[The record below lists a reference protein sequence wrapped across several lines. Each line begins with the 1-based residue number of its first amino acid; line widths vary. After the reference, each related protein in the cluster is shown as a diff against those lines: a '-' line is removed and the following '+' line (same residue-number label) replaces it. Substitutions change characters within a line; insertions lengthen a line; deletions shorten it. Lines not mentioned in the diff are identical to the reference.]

1 MTSWDFIL
9 FILILI
15 KGILCGQWSAWMP
28 QNIYALRETCVTI
41 PCKFDYPDDIRPS
54 VVHGV
59 WYFKSP
65 YPKNLP
71 PVVLRTKTNTA
82 HESFQGRTK
91 LLGEL
96 HQRNCTIQIDHL
108 TSEVQGKYY
117 FRADLGG
124 YNQYTYS
131 EHSNLDLLDAPSI
144 LSPDEMVVGS
154 VAELMCYVPD
164 NCPDMPPLVTWTRTE
179 GLEQHAVYG
188 KLEEDNYL
196 WTTVSILKYIPTS
209 KNNGHVVG
217 CKVSYPN
224 TSLEYEAFTML
235 DVKYPPKIVEVNSSL
250 ETTEGAHLILLCV
263 VESNPMSLVSWM
275 KDDTILKEELSANLT
290 LEFENVTH
298 NYDGLYV
305 CIAENIYG
313 KVNRSLGLAVMY
325 APWKPS
331 VNTSILALEG
341 EPVTILCS
349 TQGKPEPIITI
360 MKEKNLLST
369 AIYENELLLE
379 LPEVSHED
387 DGEYWCVAENQYG
400 RSSSSFN
407 ITVEFAPIVISES
420 KCTSVRD
427 TLQCMCEV
435 KSNPEPVIVFELP
448 EKSISINESNREFV
462 YSQKNG
468 YTVSSILTI
477 RGEPSEDILVLCSA
491 SNVYGTKVH
500 ELPFKDTN
508 NVIWGKVGP
517 VGAVFAFVII
527 IGVAGY
533 LIQTRKKKNENESTS
548 FVQTE
553 NPPVMFS
560 TDHEPK
566 EKRDK
571 SEEFLSVAEK
581 MLLNKHKDPME
592 LDVDYANIDFSRLR
606 VKDNYTPSQEIAE
619 YAEIRVK

>member
-1 MTSWDFIL
+1 MARWYCL
-9 FILILI
+9 PLILILI
-15 KGILCGQWSAWMP
+15 KGSFCGQWGAWMP
-28 QNIYALRETCVTI
+28 QSIYALRDTCVAI

-82 HESFQGRTK
+82 HESFQGRTQ
-91 LLGEL
+91 LLGDL
-96 HQRNCTIQIDHL
+96 HQRNCTIQIDRL
-108 TSEVQGKYY
+108 SSEFQGKYY

-131 EHSNLDLLDAPSI
+131 EHSNLELLDNPSI
-144 LSPDEMVVGS
+144 LSPDEIIVGS
-154 VAELMCYVPD
+154 VAELTCYAPD
-164 NCPDMPPLVTWTRTE
+164 NCPDMKPIVTWFRTE
-179 GLEQHAVYG
+179 GLEQQSVFG
-188 KLEEDNYL
+188 KLQEDNYM
-196 WTTVSILKYIPTS
+196 WTMMSLLNFLPTH
-209 KNNGHVVG
+209 KNNGHTVG
-217 CKVSYPN
+217 CKVNYPN
-224 TSLEYEAFTML
+224 TSLEYEAFTTL

-263 VESNPMSLVSWM
+263 VESNPMSLVTWM
-275 KDDTILKEELSANLT
+275 KDDTVLKEDLSANLT

-298 NYDGLYV
+298 NYDGIYI
-305 CIAENIYG
+305 CIAENFYG

-331 VNTSILALEG
+331 VNTSILAIEG

-349 TQGKPEPIITI
+349 TEGNPEPIITI
-360 MKEKNLLST
+360 MKGKSLLST

-407 ITVEFAPIVISES
+407 ITIEFAPIVLPES
-420 KCTSVRD
+420 KCTLARD
-427 TLQCMCEV
+427 TVQCMCEV
-435 KSNPEPVIVFELP
+435 KSNPEPVILFEIP
-448 EKSISINESNREFV
+448 EKDIIINETDREFV
-462 YSQKNG
+462 YSQRNG

-477 RGEPSEDILVLCSA
+477 RREPSEDILVICSA
-491 SNVYGTKVH
+491 SNLYGTKVH
-500 ELPFKDTN
+500 ELEFKDAN
-508 NVIWGKVGP
+508 NHIWGKVGP
-517 VGAVFAFVII
+517 VGAVFIFAIL
-527 IGVAGY
+527 IGVVGY
-533 LIQTRKKKNENESTS
+533 MIQTRKKKNQNESSS

-560 TDHEPK
+560 GDYEPK
-566 EKRDK
+566 EKREK
-571 SEEFLSVAEK
+571 SQA
-581 MLLNKHKDPME
+581 
-592 LDVDYANIDFSRLR
+592 SR
-606 VKDNYTPSQEIAE
+606 S
-619 YAEIRVK
+619 